1 MKGFDRGNRRVSSI
15 IVIDPN
21 RCSGCEN
28 CLEVC
33 PFNALE
39 MQGGKPVVNDQCTL
53 CGACAEICPEEAI
66 TLPKRIAAAGPDAG
80 YRGVMVFAEQRLGR
94 LAEVAFELLHKGRE
108 LSAILGVPLTAALLG
123 RNLAPLAAELTA
135 QGADRVYAVDD
146 PRVEGFSDEV
156 YGEVLTQILRAV
168 RPEILLAGATP
179 IGRSFIPKVATQV
192 GTGLTA
198 DCTELAIDPD
208 KHHLLQT
215 RPAFGGNIM
224 ATIICPQRR
233 PQMATVR
240 TKVMKRGSAAPGCPG
255 EVLPFE
261 VDWSRLPGRTRL
273 LEIVEELTE
282 KVRLAEADIIVTGG
296 RGLQEEK
303 NFSLIRELA
312 DLLGGAVG
320 ASRGAVD
327 SGWIPYA
334 HQVGQTGKTVAPK
347 LYLAIGV
354 SGAVQHL
361 VGMQSS
367 ETIVAVN
374 SDPQAPIF
382 DVATYGIVGNLFEVV
397 PEMIR
402 QLKAAA
408 GRKE

>member
-1 MKGFDRGNRRVSSI
+1 MGSEIR
-15 IVIDPN
+15 IDLD
-21 RCSGCEN
+21 RCSGCES

-33 PFNALE
+33 PFSALE
-39 MQGGKPVVNDQCTL
+39 IRDGKPVVNDQCTL
-53 CGACAEICPEEAI
+53 CGACAEVCPEEAI
-66 TLPKRIAAAGPDAG
+66 TLPERASAGGPETG
-80 YRGVMVFAEQRLGR
+80 YQGVMVFAEQRLGR
-94 LAEVAFELLHKGRE
+94 LAEVVFELLHKGRE
-108 LSAILGVPLTAALLG
+108 LANTLGVSLTAALLG
-123 RNLAPLAAELTA
+123 RNLAPLAAELAA
-135 QGADRVYAVDD
+135 QGADRVYTVDD
-146 PRVEGFSDEV
+146 PRMEGFTDEV
-156 YGEVLTQILRAV
+156 YGEALTQIIQAV

-179 IGRSFIPKVATQV
+179 VGRSFIPKVATQV

-198 DCTELAIDPD
+198 DCTELSIDPG
-208 KHHLLQT
+208 KKHLLQT

-224 ATIICPQRR
+224 ATIICPLRR

-240 TKVMKRGSAAPGCPG
+240 ARVMKRGAAGPGHPG
-255 EVLPFE
+255 EVVPFE
-261 VDWSRLPGRTRL
+261 MDWDRVAGKTRL

-282 KVRLAEADIIVTGG
+282 KVRLAEADIIVAGG
-296 RGLQEEK
+296 RGLQEGK
-303 NFSLIRELA
+303 NFALIRELA
-312 DLLGGAVG
+312 DSLGGAVG

-408 GRKE
+408 GQKE

>member
-1 MKGFDRGNRRVSSI
+1 MGSEIR
-15 IVIDPN
+15 IDLD
-21 RCSGCEN
+21 RCSGCES

-33 PFNALE
+33 PFSALE
-39 MQGGKPVVNDQCTL
+39 IRDGKPVVNDQCTL
-53 CGACAEICPEEAI
+53 CGACAEACPEGAI
-66 TLPKRIAAAGPDAG
+66 TLPERTSASSPETG
-80 YRGVMVFAEQRLGR
+80 YQGVMVFAEQRLGR
-94 LAEVAFELLHKGRE
+94 LAEVVFELLHKGRE
-108 LSAILGVPLTAALLG
+108 LANTLEVSLTAALLG
-123 RNLAPLAAELTA
+123 RNLAPLAAELAA
-135 QGADRVYAVDD
+135 QGADRIYTVDD
-146 PRVEGFSDEV
+146 PRMEGFTDEV
-156 YGEVLTQILRAV
+156 YGEALTQIIRAV

-179 IGRSFIPKVATQV
+179 VGRSFIPKVATQV

-198 DCTELAIDPD
+198 DCTELSIDPE
-208 KHHLLQT
+208 KKHLLQT

-224 ATIICPQRR
+224 ATIICPLRR

-240 TKVMKRGSAAPGCPG
+240 AKVMKRGAAAPGHPG
-255 EVLPFE
+255 EVVPFE
-261 VDWSRLPGRTRL
+261 MDWDRVAGKTRL

-282 KVRLAEADIIVTGG
+282 KVRLAEADIIVAGG
-296 RGLQEEK
+296 RGLQEGK
-303 NFSLIRELA
+303 NFALIRELA
-312 DLLGGAVG
+312 DSLGGAVG

-347 LYLAIGV
+347 VYLAIGV

-408 GRKE
+408 GQKE

>member
-1 MKGFDRGNRRVSSI
+1 MSSEI
-15 IVIDPN
+15 RIDLD
-21 RCSGCEN
+21 RCSGCES

-33 PFNALE
+33 PFSALE
-39 MQGGKPVVNDQCTL
+39 IRDGKPVVNDQCTL
-53 CGACAEICPEEAI
+53 CGACAEVCPEEAI
-66 TLPKRIAAAGPDAG
+66 TLPERASAGGPETG
-80 YRGVMVFAEQRLGR
+80 YQGVMVFAEQRLGR
-94 LAEVAFELLHKGRE
+94 LAEVVFELLHKGRE
-108 LSAILGVPLTAALLG
+108 LANTLGVSLTAALLG
-123 RNLAPLAAELTA
+123 RNLAPLAAELAA
-135 QGADRVYAVDD
+135 QGADRVYTVDD
-146 PRVEGFSDEV
+146 PRMEGFTDEV
-156 YGEVLTQILRAV
+156 YGEALTQIIRAV

-179 IGRSFIPKVATQV
+179 VGRSFIPKVATQV

-198 DCTELAIDPD
+198 DCTELSIDPG
-208 KHHLLQT
+208 KKHLLQT

-224 ATIICPQRR
+224 ATIICPLRR

-240 TKVMKRGSAAPGCPG
+240 ARVMKRGPVGPGHPG
-255 EVLPFE
+255 EVVPFE
-261 VDWSRLPGRTRL
+261 MDWDRVAGKTRL

-282 KVRLAEADIIVTGG
+282 KVRLAEADIIVAGG
-296 RGLQEEK
+296 RGLQEGK
-303 NFSLIRELA
+303 NFALIRELA
-312 DLLGGAVG
+312 DSLGGAVG

-408 GRKE
+408 GQKE

>member
-1 MKGFDRGNRRVSSI
+1 MGSE
-15 IVIDPN
+15 IDIDLD
-21 RCSGCEN
+21 RCSGCES
-28 CLEVC
+28 CLEAC
-33 PFNALE
+33 TLSDLE
-39 MQGGKPVVNDQCTL
+39 MLDGKPVVNDHCTL
-53 CGACAEICPEEAI
+53 CGACAEICPEAAI
-66 TLPKRIAAAGPDAG
+66 RLPERMPTGGPETG
-80 YRGVMVFAEQRLGR
+80 YQGVMVFAEQRLGR
-94 LAEVAFELLHKGRE
+94 LAEVDFELLQKGRE
-108 LSAILGVPLTAALLG
+108 LAQTLGVTLTAALLG
-123 RNLAPLAAELTA
+123 RNLDPLAAELVA
-135 QGADRVYAVDD
+135 QGADRVYTVDH
-146 PRVEGFSDEV
+146 PRMEGFTDEV
-156 YGEVLTQILRAV
+156 YGEALTQIIRAI

-179 IGRSFIPKVATQV
+179 VGRSFIPKVATQV

-198 DCTELAIDPD
+198 DCTDLRIDPE
-208 KHHLLQT
+208 KKHLLQT

-224 ATIICPQRR
+224 ATIICPLRR

-240 TKVMKRGSAAPGCPG
+240 ARVMKRGAATPGQPG
-255 EVLPFE
+255 EVIPFE
-261 VDWSRLPGRTRL
+261 MDWDRVAGKTKL

-282 KVRLAEADIIVTGG
+282 KVRLAEADIIVAGG
-296 RGLQEEK
+296 RGLQEGK
-303 NFSLIRELA
+303 NFALIRELA
-312 DLLGGAVG
+312 DSLGGAVG

-327 SGWIPYA
+327 SGWVPYA

-374 SDPQAPIF
+374 SDPRAPIF
-382 DVATYGIVGNLFEVV
+382 DVATYGIVGNLVEVV